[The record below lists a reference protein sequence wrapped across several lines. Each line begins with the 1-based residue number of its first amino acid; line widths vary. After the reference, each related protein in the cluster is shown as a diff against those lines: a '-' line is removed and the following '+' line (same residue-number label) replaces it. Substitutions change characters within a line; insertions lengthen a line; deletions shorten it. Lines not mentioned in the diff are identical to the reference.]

1 MPELRSDVV
10 KKLLISVALLPG
22 VLAGATSSHAG
33 VLTPAGLAAGG
44 GGLTSFY
51 VTGFE
56 LGPWQDYL
64 ARELTPTYL
73 LPDNAAP
80 LHISWLHSDQVMI
93 LPDFGQT
100 LLNTSGIN
108 FRMDVEW
115 QSSSEFIRPDFDTVT
130 PSYQGTSFE
139 RQYFAPG
146 MEHDIGEGGILGVSA
161 VIAYQ
166 RYSAAGLGLWAAQTP
181 DQHLFATPRYAPYAE
196 ETGYGTGVRLDVR
209 QEVGESV
216 TFDAGFQSRIDMEEF
231 ANYHGVYAN
240 PADLDIPARA
250 YVGMAFQASSHS
262 WLNVAVERV
271 MYSDINAFPSRY
283 LPNRFLSLLGDS
295 SSPEF
300 NWNDLTVYSVGW
312 AWSDGRDQQWRFDLK
327 TRTQPSPS
335 SSLLNQALSDDLA
348 DSAMTFG
355 YSRRTGIMSR
365 LHFNAAWAPSEFAFG
380 GSVLGVTTDNLDQD
394 LEVEAL
400 WTLDF

>member
-10 KKLLISVALLPG
+10 KKLLISMALLPG
-22 VLAGATSSHAG
+22 VLAGATNSHAG
-33 VLTPAGLAAGG
+33 VLTPAGLVAGG

-139 RQYFAPG
+139 RQYF
-146 MEHDIGEGGILGVSA
+146 E
-161 VIAYQ
+161 
-166 RYSAAGLGLWAAQTP
+166 
-181 DQHLFATPRYAPYAE
+181 HLFATPRYAPYAE

-335 SSLLNQALSDDLA
+335 SSLLNQALSGDLA